1 MSWENVLKNTEEEKP
16 DWAKKYDFGEKRANQ
31 VKEALLLWFKDEED
45 LYDSN
50 WIDKDEKF
58 TSVGISNLI
67 EDLKFAMSSD
77 NYDPKR
83 DTGLPKAIKA
93 LERLL

>member
-16 DWAKKYDFGEKRANQ
+16 DWAKKYDFGAKRANQ
-31 VKEALLLWFKDEED
+31 VKEALLLWFKDEEALRNSYFVD
-45 LYDSN
+45 L
-50 WIDKDEKF
+50 DEKF
-58 TSVGISNLI
+58 TRDRISRLI

-93 LERLL
+93 LGRLL

>member
-1 MSWENVLKNTEEEKP
+1 MGWEDILKNIE
-16 DWAKKYDFGEKRANQ
+16 DWPGPQDMPEDLTNQ
-31 VKEALLLWFKDEED
+31 VKEALLLWYKDEED

-50 WIDKDEKF
+50 LTDKDEKF
-58 TSVGISNLI
+58 TRNDIPNLI
-67 EDLKFAMSSD
+67 EDLKWAMRSS

-93 LERLL
+93 LERLK